1 MINFGDLMVVVFAV
15 AIVVTFV
22 VVTRRFIQRA
32 EQTEAAED

>member
-1 MINFGDLMVVVFAV
+1 MISFGDLLVVVFAV
-15 AIVVTFV
+15 SIVVTFV